1 MLGMLVCVSIQVL
14 RCKQTHEFKFS
25 LGYIVTVC
33 IKSLGLEWWLK
44 DWEHWLPFSK
54 DLSTKL

>member
-33 IKSLGLEWWLK
+33 IKEESGAGVVA
-44 DWEHWLPFSK
+44 
-54 DLSTKL
+54 